1 MLKFI
6 SLTTSKLSKNSKED
20 ILKLKDTNW
29 KYGIKSQKRHFLKNI
44 KKNDIHNLIYINKIL
59 VGYTL
64 LRNSKLKIKNKKI
77 DYLHFDTII
86 VRKKFRNQKFSNLL
100 MFLNNFV
107 IEKNNK
113 KAILYCEK
121 NMINFYKKYNWRRM
135 NAKINFIIKNEHKKI
150 IMKYNFD

>member
-1 MLKFI
+1 
-6 SLTTSKLSKNSKED
+6 
-20 ILKLKDTNW
+20 
-29 KYGIKSQKRHFLKNI
+29 
-44 KKNDIHNLIYINKIL
+44 
-59 VGYTL
+59 
-64 LRNSKLKIKNKKI
+64 
-77 DYLHFDTII
+77 
-86 VRKKFRNQKFSNLL
+86 